1 MIGNM
6 VFTTERVSLLVAA
19 YWNKRWEAQMHSY
32 SWASNSLLSEVC
44 RSTTKSTQAVFQ
56 ASLTTA
62 AEVSCVPMKDFP
74 KRLGREADGKV

>member
-6 VFTTERVSLLVAA
+6 VFATERVSLLVAA
-19 YWNKRWEAQMHSY
+19 CWNKRWEAQMHSY

-44 RSTTKSTQAVFQ
+44 RSTTKSTQVVFQ

-62 AEVSCVPMKDFP
+62 AEVSWCSNEGFP
-74 KRLGREADGKV
+74 IKAG